1 MRNPSC
7 TIPCLVF
14 IDMDKG
20 QTARGRWDAAVKE
33 RKLNYRFHN
42 PNPTAATA
50 DYLLKIF
57 MEANREKV
65 QLAIQAVANGPDGVG
80 KKDDEG
86 HPA

>member
-1 MRNPSC
+1 M
-7 TIPCLVF
+7 TIRSGTIFRLAF

-20 QTARGRWDAAVKE
+20 QVAKGGGNAAVKE

-57 MEANREKV
+57 MEASQEKV
-65 QLAIQAVANGPDGVG
+65 RLAIQAAADTADGSG
-80 KKDDEG
+80 EKDNEG
-86 HPA
+86 RPA

>member
-1 MRNPSC
+1 M
-7 TIPCLVF
+7 
-14 IDMDKG
+14 
-20 QTARGRWDAAVKE
+20 KE

-57 MEANREKV
+57 MEANQEKV
-65 QLAIQAVANGPDGVG
+65 QLAIQAAAKAGWRR

-86 HPA
+86 TLHKRDAPFLLQSKALHDKIKM

>member
-1 MRNPSC
+1 
-7 TIPCLVF
+7 
-14 IDMDKG
+14 MDKG
-20 QTARGRWDAAVKE
+20 QAAKGRWEAAVKK

-57 MEANREKV
+57 MEANQEKV
-65 QLAIQAVANGPDGVG
+65 QLAIQAAADTADGSG
-80 KKDDEG
+80 KKENEG

>member
-1 MRNPSC
+1 
-7 TIPCLVF
+7 
-14 IDMDKG
+14 MDKG

-42 PNPTAATA
+42 PNSTAATA

>member
-1 MRNPSC
+1 M
-7 TIPCLVF
+7 
-14 IDMDKG
+14 
-20 QTARGRWDAAVKE
+20 KE

-57 MEANREKV
+57 MEANQEKV
-65 QLAIQAVANGPDGVG
+65 QLAIQAAADTADSSG
-80 KKDDEG
+80 KKENEG

>member
-1 MRNPSC
+1 M
-7 TIPCLVF
+7 
-14 IDMDKG
+14 
-20 QTARGRWDAAVKE
+20 KE

-57 MEANREKV
+57 MEANQEKV
-65 QLAIQAVANGPDGVG
+65 QHAIQAAADTADGSG
-80 KKDDEG
+80 EKDNEG